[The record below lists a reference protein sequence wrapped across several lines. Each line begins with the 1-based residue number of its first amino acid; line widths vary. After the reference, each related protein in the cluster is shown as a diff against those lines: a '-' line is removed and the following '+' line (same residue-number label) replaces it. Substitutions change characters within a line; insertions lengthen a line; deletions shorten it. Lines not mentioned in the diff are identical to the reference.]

1 LVLGVSLS
9 GIAHAEVLECRG
21 GQKAQQVAELTFG
34 RRIVGHI
41 AVSET
46 QWIQFIDNEITPRF
60 PDGLSVVDAAGQW
73 RDPTSKKIVRELSKI
88 VLIVLPGDA
97 EDLTRL
103 NEIGNLQAPLQA
115 QSVGM
120 ILRPARLVLIFVGW
134 WSGSRARRSI
144 RDAHHLARAVGDGYR
159 AE

>member
-1 LVLGVSLS
+1 MRIFTQAVAAVMLATSLS
-9 GIAHAEVLECRG
+9 GLAQAQAPAPAQVLECRG

-46 QWIQFIDNEITPRF
+46 QWLQFIDNEITPRF
-60 PDGLSVVDAAGQW
+60 PEGLTAYDASGQW
-73 RDPTSKKIVRELSKI
+73 RDPATKKIVRELSKV
-88 VLIVLPGDA
+88 VLIVLPGNA

-103 NEIGNLQAPLQA
+103 SELTEIYKRRFKQ

-120 ILRPARLVLIFVGW
+120 ILRPACVSF
-134 WSGSRARRSI
+134 
-144 RDAHHLARAVGDGYR
+144 
-159 AE
+159 